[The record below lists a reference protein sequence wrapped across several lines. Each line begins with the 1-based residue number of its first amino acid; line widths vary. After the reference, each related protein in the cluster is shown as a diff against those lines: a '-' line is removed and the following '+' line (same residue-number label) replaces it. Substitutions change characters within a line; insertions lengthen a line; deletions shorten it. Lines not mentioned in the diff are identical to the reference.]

1 MRMPY
6 RSDLTDAQWEL
17 IRPLLPPAKPG
28 GRPRTVDLREV
39 VNTLFYQARTGCQW
53 DYLPHDL
60 VPKGTAWDYFVAWH
74 KDGTWQKIVD
84 GLRVGIRQAA
94 GREDTPSAAC
104 IDSQTVK
111 TTEMGGETG
120 YDGGKKIK
128 GRKRHI
134 VVDALGLLL
143 AVAVTAGNLD
153 DWTRA
158 SKVLEKVTAD
168 KYPRRTKIFA
178 DNKYNN
184 KTLQSWMAA
193 TQAPYAIEI
202 ARKPDGEPG
211 FKPVKIRWVVE
222 QAHACRRR
230 CRRLSKD
237 YEKLTSSSET
247 WIQVSAIQRML
258 RRLRPDPNNRQA
270 VFKYT
275 SRINNPHDLPVIRF
289 RIAYKRLKTTQACSE
304 GRVG

>member
-1 MRMPY
+1 MRKPY

-60 VPKGTAWDYFVAWH
+60 AAKGTVWDYFVAWH

-84 GLRVGIRQAA
+84 ALRTGIRQAA
-94 GREDTPSAAC
+94 GREDSPSAAC

-111 TTEMGGETG
+111 TTEMGGVAG

-134 VVDALGLLL
+134 VVDTMGLLL
-143 AVAVTAGNLD
+143 AVTVTAANLD
-153 DWTRA
+153 DGTHAPR
-158 SKVLEKVTAD
+158 VLGKLAAAE
-168 KYPRRTKIFA
+168 YPRLEVILA
-178 DNKYNN
+178 DNKYHNQ
-184 KTLQSWMAA
+184 TLEEWLRLHKVAYTIMVVMKAEG
-193 TQAPYAIEI
+193 T
-202 ARKPDGEPG
+202 PG
-211 FKPVKIRWVVE
+211 FVPVKIRWVVE
-222 QAHACRRR
+222 RAIAWLGR

-237 YEKLTSSSET
+237 YEYETSSSET
-247 WIQVSAIQRML
+247 WIKIAAIQQMT
-258 RRLRPDPNNRQA
+258 RRLRPDTNNRQPA
-270 VFKYT
+270 FKYPKK
-275 SRINNPHDLPVIRF
+275 IKKV
-289 RIAYKRLKTTQACSE
+289 A
-304 GRVG
+304 

>member
-1 MRMPY
+1 MRKPY

-60 VPKGTAWDYFVAWH
+60 APKGTVWDYFVAWQH
-74 KDGTWQKIVD
+74 DGTWQKIVD
-84 GLRVGIRQAA
+84 ALRTGIRQAA
-94 GREDTPSAAC
+94 GRHETPSAAC

-111 TTEMGGETG
+111 TTEMGGVVG

-134 VVDALGLLL
+134 VVDTLGLLL
-143 AVAVTAGNLD
+143 AVAVTAANLD
-153 DWTRA
+153 DGTHAPR
-158 SKVLEKVTAD
+158 VLGKLKAAQ
-168 KYPRRTKIFA
+168 YPRLEVILA

-184 KTLQSWMAA
+184 QTLEKWRRV
-193 TQAPYAIEI
+193 QAVPYQIVVVMKAE
-202 ARKPDGEPG
+202 GTPG
-211 FKPVKIRWVVE
+211 FVPVKIRWVVE
-222 QAHACRRR
+222 RAIAWLGR

-237 YEKLTSSSET
+237 YEYNTASSES
-247 WIQVSAIQRML
+247 WIRIAAIQQMV
-258 RRLRPDPNNRQA
+258 RRLQPDMNNRQPS
-270 VFKYT
+270 FKYPK
-275 SRINNPHDLPVIRF
+275 NVEKV
-289 RIAYKRLKTTQACSE
+289 A
-304 GRVG
+304 